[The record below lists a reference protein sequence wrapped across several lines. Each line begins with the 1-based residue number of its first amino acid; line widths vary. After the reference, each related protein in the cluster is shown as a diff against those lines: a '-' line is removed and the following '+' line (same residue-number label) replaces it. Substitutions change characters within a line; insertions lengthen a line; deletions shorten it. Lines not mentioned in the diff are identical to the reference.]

1 MLADERTGG
10 SPQLAR
16 RLLWRL
22 ARPRLYRIIV
32 LFVLAIVQTALVA
45 ATPWLV
51 SLAIDTGIP
60 AAQASNYWPLVGI
73 STAIMACAAG
83 IAPLSLLW
91 RKLTGAFGQLV
102 VFDLRTELFAKIQR
116 LPVDF
121 HDRFSS
127 GRVIVRLTTDVE
139 SVNTLFGVTLAALLQ
154 AGLGVLMTAIAMLLL
169 DARLAAITLAVLV
182 PLAFFLVWM
191 ARRLSEAFVHN
202 RSAIAEATVQV
213 VESLNGARTAHAFR
227 RQKRHDEMFAPLIE
241 RARTSGR
248 QIQAVRGAFWTTL
261 ELTFSLVLL
270 AVIMVGGSAVANGVL
285 EIGVLAAFT
294 LYISQFVSPL
304 TSLSFILDALQSA
317 LTALAKLAEVLE
329 QEPSVAEPRH
339 PVALPSAV
347 RGEVV
352 FERVR
357 FGYHATTSELSES
370 APAIRDMNLRLAPGQ
385 LVAMLGATGAGKS
398 TIAKLIARFYDPTAG
413 SILLDGV
420 DLRHLSDRDLRGAV
434 TMLTQDGFLFAGS
447 VADNIRIGKPAATM
461 DEIEAAATAVGADAF
476 IRALP
481 DGYQT
486 DVRKRGTRL
495 SAGQRQMVAFARAFL
510 ANPAVLI
517 LDEATSALDI
527 PTERTM
533 QKALRA
539 VLAGRT
545 ALVIAHRLS
554 TVEIADRVLVVADG
568 RIVDDGTPAEMLA
581 QGTGEFAALYRDGH
595 GLSLER

>member
-1 MLADERTGG
+1 MLTDERTGG

-22 ARPRLYRIIV
+22 ARPRLCRIVV
-32 LFVLAIVQTALVA
+32 LVVLAIVQTVLVA

-51 SLAIDTGIP
+51 SMAIDTGIP
-60 AAQASNYWPLVGI
+60 AAQASNYWPLIGI
-73 STAIMACAAG
+73 SAAILACAIA

-91 RKLTGAFGQLV
+91 RQLTGAFGQLV

-116 LPVDF
+116 LPIDF

-127 GRVIVRLTTDVE
+127 GRIIVRLTTDVE
-139 SVNTLFGVTLAALLQ
+139 SVNNLFGVTLAALLQ
-154 AGLGVLMTAIAMLLL
+154 AGLGVLTTVVAMLLL
-169 DARLAAITLAVLV
+169 DARLAAITLAVLA

-202 RSAIAEATVQV
+202 RAAIADATVQV

-227 RQKRHDEMFAPLIE
+227 RQKRHDEMFAPPIE
-241 RARTSGR
+241 RARASGR

-261 ELTFSLVLL
+261 ELTFSLVTL

-304 TSLSFILDALQSA
+304 TSLTFILDALQSA

-339 PVALPSAV
+339 PVALPSPV

-352 FERVR
+352 FEHVR
-357 FGYHATTSELSES
+357 FGYHAVPSGLSES
-370 APAIRDMNLRLAPGQ
+370 ASAIRDMNLRLEPGQ

-413 SILLDGV
+413 RILLDGV
-420 DLRHLSDRDLRGAV
+420 DLRHLSDRDLRGAI

-447 VADNIRIGKPAATM
+447 VADNIRIGKPEATM
-461 DEIEAAATAVGADAF
+461 AEIEAAATAVGADAF

-495 SAGQRQMVAFARAFL
+495 SAGQRQMVAFARALL

-539 VLAGRT
+539 LLAGRT

-568 RIVDDGTPAEMLA
+568 RIVDDGTPAEMLTR
-581 QGTGEFAALYRDGH
+581 GTGEFAALYRDGH
-595 GLSLER
+595 GLSLGQ

>member
-1 MLADERTGG
+1 MLTDERTGG

-32 LFVLAIVQTALVA
+32 LFVLAIVQTVLVA

-60 AAQASNYWPLVGI
+60 AAQASDHWPLVGI
-73 STAIMACAAG
+73 TTAILACAVV

-91 RKLTGAFGQLV
+91 RQLTGAFGQLV

-127 GRVIVRLTTDVE
+127 GRIIVRLTTDVE
-139 SVNTLFGVTLAALLQ
+139 SVNTLFGITLAALLQ
-154 AGLGVLMTAIAMLLL
+154 AGLGVLMTVIAMLLL
-169 DARLAAITLAVLV
+169 DAWLAAITLAVLV

-191 ARRLSEAFVHN
+191 ARRLSEAFVNN
-202 RSAIAEATVQV
+202 RAAVAEATVQV

-261 ELTFSLVLL
+261 ELTFSLVTF

-294 LYISQFVSPL
+294 LYLSQLVSPL
-304 TSLSFILDALQSA
+304 TSLTFILDALQSA

-329 QEPSVAEPRH
+329 QEPGVAEARQ
-339 PVALPSAV
+339 PVALPSPV

-370 APAIRDMNLRLAPGQ
+370 TPAIRDMNLRLEPGQ

-398 TIAKLIARFYDPTAG
+398 TIAKLIARF
-413 SILLDGV
+413 
-420 DLRHLSDRDLRGAV
+420 
-434 TMLTQDGFLFAGS
+434 
-447 VADNIRIGKPAATM
+447 
-461 DEIEAAATAVGADAF
+461 
-476 IRALP
+476 
-481 DGYQT
+481 
-486 DVRKRGTRL
+486 
-495 SAGQRQMVAFARAFL
+495 
-510 ANPAVLI
+510 
-517 LDEATSALDI
+517 
-527 PTERTM
+527 
-533 QKALRA
+533 
-539 VLAGRT
+539 
-545 ALVIAHRLS
+545 
-554 TVEIADRVLVVADG
+554 
-568 RIVDDGTPAEMLA
+568 
-581 QGTGEFAALYRDGH
+581 
-595 GLSLER
+595 

>member
-1 MLADERTGG
+1 MLTDERTGG

-32 LFVLAIVQTALVA
+32 LFVLAIVQTVLVA

-60 AAQASNYWPLVGI
+60 AAQASDHWPLVGI
-73 STAIMACAAG
+73 TTAILACAVV

-91 RKLTGAFGQLV
+91 RQLTGAFGQLV

-127 GRVIVRLTTDVE
+127 GRIIVRLTTDVE
-139 SVNTLFGVTLAALLQ
+139 SVNTLFGITLAALLQ
-154 AGLGVLMTAIAMLLL
+154 AGLGVLMTVIAMLLL
-169 DARLAAITLAVLV
+169 DAWLAAITLAVLV

-191 ARRLSEAFVHN
+191 ARRLSEAFVNN
-202 RSAIAEATVQV
+202 RAAVAEATVQV

-261 ELTFSLVLL
+261 ELTFSLVTF

-294 LYISQFVSPL
+294 LYLSQLVSPL
-304 TSLSFILDALQSA
+304 TSLTFILDALQSA

-329 QEPSVAEPRH
+329 QEPGVAEPRH
-339 PVALPSAV
+339 PVALPSPV

-370 APAIRDMNLRLAPGQ
+370 APAIRDMNLRLEPGQ

-413 SILLDGV
+413 RILLDGV
-420 DLRHLSDRDLRGAV
+420 DLRHLRDRDLRGAV
-434 TMLTQDGFLFAGS
+434 VMLTQDGFLFAGS

-461 DEIEAAATAVGADAF
+461 AEIEAAATAVGADAF

-539 VLAGRT
+539 LLAGRT

>member
-1 MLADERTGG
+1 MLTDERTGG

-32 LFVLAIVQTALVA
+32 LFVLAIVQTVLVA

-60 AAQASNYWPLVGI
+60 AAQASDYWPLVGI
-73 STAIMACAAG
+73 TTAILACAVV

-91 RKLTGAFGQLV
+91 RQLTGAFGQLV

-127 GRVIVRLTTDVE
+127 GRIIVRLTTDVE
-139 SVNTLFGVTLAALLQ
+139 SVNTLFGITLAALLQ
-154 AGLGVLMTAIAMLLL
+154 AGLGVLMTVIAMLLL
-169 DARLAAITLAVLV
+169 DAWLAAITLAVLV

-191 ARRLSEAFVHN
+191 ARRLSEAFVNN
-202 RSAIAEATVQV
+202 RAAIAEATVQV

-261 ELTFSLVLL
+261 ELTFSLVTF

-294 LYISQFVSPL
+294 LYLSQLVSPL
-304 TSLSFILDALQSA
+304 TSLTFILDALQSA

-329 QEPSVAEPRH
+329 QEPGVAEPRQ
-339 PVALPSAV
+339 PVALPSPV

-370 APAIRDMNLRLAPGQ
+370 TPAIRDMNLRLEPGQ

-413 SILLDGV
+413 RILLDGV
-420 DLRHLSDRDLRGAV
+420 DLRHLRDRDLRGAV
-434 TMLTQDGFLFAGS
+434 VMLTQDGFLFAGS

-461 DEIEAAATAVGADAF
+461 AEIEAAATAVGADAF
-476 IRALP
+476 ILALP

-539 VLAGRT
+539 LLAGRT

>member
-1 MLADERTGG
+1 MLTDERTGG
-10 SPQLAR
+10 SLRLAR

-32 LFVLAIVQTALVA
+32 LFVLAIVQTFLVA

-60 AAQASNYWPLVGI
+60 AAQASNYWPLAGI
-73 STAIMACAAG
+73 TAAIMVCAVA

-91 RKLTGAFGQLV
+91 RQLTGAFGQLV

-116 LPVDF
+116 LPIDF

-139 SVNTLFGVTLAALLQ
+139 SVNTLFGVTLAALVQ
-154 AGLGVLMTAIAMLLL
+154 AGLGVLMTVSAMLLL
-169 DARLAAITLAVLV
+169 DAWLAAITLAVLA

-191 ARRLSEAFVHN
+191 ARRLSEAFVNN
-202 RSAIAEATVQV
+202 RAAIAEATVQV

-248 QIQAVRGAFWTTL
+248 QIQDVRGAFWTTL
-261 ELTFSLVLL
+261 ELTFSFVTL

-294 LYISQFVSPL
+294 LYISQLVSPL
-304 TSLSFILDALQSA
+304 TSLTFILDALQSA

-329 QEPSVAEPRH
+329 QESSVAEPRH
-339 PVALPSAV
+339 PVALPSPV

-357 FGYHATTSELSES
+357 FGYHAATSGLSES
-370 APAIRDMNLRLAPGQ
+370 APAIRDMNLRLEPGQ

-413 SILLDGV
+413 RILLDGV
-420 DLRHLSDRDLRGAV
+420 DLRHLRDRDLRGAV
-434 TMLTQDGFLFAGS
+434 VMLTQDGFLFAGS
-447 VADNIRIGKPAATM
+447 VADNIRIAKPGATM
-461 DEIEAAATAVGADAF
+461 AEIEAAATAVGADAF
-476 IRALP
+476 IRAMP
-481 DGYQT
+481 GGYQT

-539 VLAGRT
+539 LLAGRT

-595 GLSLER
+595 GLALER